1 MYRPRFTLRALLG
14 LVFFIAVGCASLL
27 RATPVV
33 ASIACGATLLLL
45 LAAIPLC
52 VYRTGERRAFWLGF
66 ALFGLSYYVIA
77 CGPWQPPGTDL
88 QVTRLRA
95 RLPTTKLLDWG
106 YGKLPTRPAP
116 PGGGGAGMFQI
127 GRGMGGGM
135 GGPLAL
141 MRVPIVDADDFDLVG
156 HALWSMVLALAGAA
170 FTRECQRSGTM
181 SFQPSDDRSR

>member
-14 LVFFIAVGCASLL
+14 LVSFVAVGCASLL

-33 ASIACGATLLLL
+33 ASIACGSTLLLL
-45 LAAIPLC
+45 FATIPLC

-66 ALFGLSYYVIA
+66 ALFGLGYYVIA

-95 RLPTTKLLDWG
+95 RLPTTKLLDWI
-106 YGKLPTRPAP
+106 YGKLPTKPAP
-116 PGGGGAGMFQI
+116 PGRAGGGMFQI
-127 GRGMGGGM
+127 SGGMGGGM
-135 GGPLAL
+135 VGVPI
-141 MRVPIVDADDFDLVG
+141 RVPIVDSDDFALVG

-170 FTRECQRSGTM
+170 FTRGCQRSGAM
-181 SFQPSDDRSR
+181 SAGKDNPI

>member
-14 LVFFIAVGCASLL
+14 LVLFVAVGCASLL

-66 ALFGLSYYVIA
+66 ALFGLGYYVIA
-77 CGPWQPPGTDL
+77 CGPWQPPGSNL
-88 QVTRLRA
+88 QVARLRD
-95 RLPTTKLLDWG
+95 RLPTTKLLDWV
-106 YGKLPTRPAP
+106 YGKLPTRLVPP
-116 PGGGGAGMFQI
+116 PGGGGAGFFQI
-127 GRGMGGGM
+127 GGGMGGGM
-135 GGPLAL
+135 GPPIAPWPA
-141 MRVPIVDADDFDLVG
+141 PIVDSDDFALVG

-170 FTRECQRSGTM
+170 FTRGCQRC
-181 SFQPSDDRSR
+181 